1 MEDEQ
6 EPKEKASGAEVKND
20 TLAFIEQIFSKPL
33 VNKTMQQIHEIEVF
47 SQKKR
52 EYTLKK

>member
-6 EPKEKASGAEVKND
+6 EPKEKAQGAEDKND

-33 VNKTMQQIHEIEVF
+33 VDKTMQHIHDVEVF
-47 SQKKR
+47 NQKKR
-52 EYTLKK
+52 E